1 MQFVDDLEIEF
12 LEPVLLH
19 YGHCTVLLSMKWM
32 EEEAEFAILECER
45 NEHRICSGMI
55 AKWMGL
61 SDGNTVNRE
70 FQVFRKCPHDAME

>member
-1 MQFVDDLEIEF
+1 MDQSMEGVLHHVVVDEVD
-12 LEPVLLH
+12 
-19 YGHCTVLLSMKWM
+19 GGGAK
-32 EEEAEFAILECER
+32 FAILECER
-45 NEHRICSGMI
+45 NEHIICSGMI